1 MILFTSRRDAYDFM
15 NRELGSGRFT
25 DTCRLGLLADI
36 AFPEKFRV
44 LGSEKPRTENGAV
57 DWLSQGV

>member
-1 MILFTSRRDAYDFM
+1 MFTSRRDAYDFM

-25 DTCRLGLLADI
+25 DTFRLGLLADI

-44 LGSEKPRTENGAV
+44 LGSENPRAEKGAV
-57 DWLSQGV
+57 G

>member
-1 MILFTSRRDAYDFM
+1 MKLFTSRRDAYDFM

-36 AFPEKFRV
+36 AFPGKFRV
-44 LGSEKPRTENGAV
+44 FGSEKPRAEKGAV
-57 DWLSQGV
+57 G